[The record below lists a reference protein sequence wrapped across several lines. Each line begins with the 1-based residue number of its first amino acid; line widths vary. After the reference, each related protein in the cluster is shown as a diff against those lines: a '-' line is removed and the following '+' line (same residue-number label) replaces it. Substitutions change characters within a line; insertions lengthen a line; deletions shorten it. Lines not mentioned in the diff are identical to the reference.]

1 MLLGDLV
8 FVLVANLFSFVINSF
23 IGIPIDFFKQAIGL

>member
-1 MLLGDLV
+1 MLLGDMVFLLV
-8 FVLVANLFSFVINSF
+8 VNLFAFVINSF